1 MRIMSIMKNMMKY
14 MTTNMKIMKI
24 MIILTTPTTRSLILK
39 VCEIHVTI
47 FMFGLISTKSND
59 FLLPILATFKT
70 SFTAPQF
77 GGQKRPKP
85 AATTRTRTWT
95 TKLRTRNRATKKQG
109 GPLLKLLQ
117 RLFS

>member
-47 FMFGLISTKSND
+47 FMFGLISTKSNN

-77 GGQKRPKP
+77 RGQKRPKP

-95 TKLRTRNRATKKQG
+95 TKLRTRNRATKQQG